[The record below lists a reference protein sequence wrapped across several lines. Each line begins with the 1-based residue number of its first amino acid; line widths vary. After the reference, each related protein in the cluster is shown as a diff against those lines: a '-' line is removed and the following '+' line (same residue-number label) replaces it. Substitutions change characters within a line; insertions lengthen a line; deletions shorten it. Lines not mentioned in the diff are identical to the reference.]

1 MKKQLLLGSA
11 LLAVISAFPQNGKLR
26 PKPSGI
32 QNTQL
37 IAELKFSEETTSS
50 RSALPQITEA
60 PVESTGSSKTSAINT
75 WAKISGSGNI
85 LNSVISFCNP
95 LQYNDELNTVT
106 FIHRMSK
113 TYPVTP
119 TPVSTATSGVI
130 VGMITTNWGTTWD
143 STVLWSNNAEWGRY
157 PQGGMYNPP
166 GNTNV
171 NNAYIIAQGPTTG
184 AAAGWLGNY
193 YASRQMGSAN
203 YSNTITTVPNEMQW
217 MSKTGPFAP
226 GLNRHDFAAYCFTS
240 TDDGKVRTIGGI
252 TDESVAS
259 DTAVMVVTGSFNAGV
274 FNWTGTQINPPTL
287 VNTNSGDEEW
297 VSRPMMAWN
306 EAGTTG
312 YVMVIGAR
320 AGATGSNKGYQPI
333 VYKTTNSGTSWSLLP
348 GIDFNSGAFNN
359 VLAPLD
365 SADSFGVKTKVIP
378 FFNWIESIDLAVD
391 ANNKLHIFTSIIPS
405 SIDHP
410 DSLGYVG
417 TYAVQ
422 GESYRWPHVPGQRPY
437 LYDFI
442 GDGTAAWTYLTVD
455 SMSSEGPAG
464 VSTGN
469 GFADNPW
476 DTDASG
482 NKVRI
487 DARLQLSRSPNGQ
500 YLIYNW
506 AESDSNFTNGGK
518 KWNNIPNVKARC
530 YSVAGNS
537 LHPVEINVTKPVTG
551 SNPNVASR
559 AMYHFT
565 SPTSATTAIGPLGP
579 RFTMPITV
587 TNGNPYTQTA
597 PQHWYMSADLNFGS
611 VGVAENALNSASN
624 SIVYPNPASDNAILA
639 IDLKDNSSV
648 DITVLN
654 TIGQTVKANKA
665 QGQVGENNIN
675 IDLSGLSSGIYMVN
689 IKVGNASSTKKIVV
703 Q

>member
-11 LLAVISAFPQNGKLR
+11 LLAVISAFPQNGKIK
-26 PKPSGI
+26 PNPSGI

-37 IAELKFSEETTSS
+37 IAKLKFAEESASS
-50 RSALPQITEA
+50 RSAIPQVTEA
-60 PVESTGSSKTSAINT
+60 PIELNGASKTSAINT

-85 LNSVISFCNP
+85 LNSTISFGNP

-106 FIHRMSK
+106 FIHRMNK

-143 STVLWSNNAEWGRY
+143 STVLWSNNSEWGRY
-157 PQGGMYNPP
+157 PQGGVYNPP

-171 NNAYIIAQGPTTG
+171 SNAYILAQGPTTG
-184 AAAGWLGNY
+184 AATGWLGNY

-203 YSNTITTVPNEMQW
+203 YSNTITTVPGEMQW
-217 MSKTGPFAP
+217 MSKNGPFP
-226 GLNRHDFAAYCFTS
+226 PNLNRHDFAAYCFTS

-252 TDESVAS
+252 TDESVAGDS
-259 DTAVMVVTGSFNAGV
+259 AVMLVTGSFNAGTFSWV
-274 FNWTGTQINPPTL
+274 GTQFNPPSVINSNTL
-287 VNTNSGDEEW
+287 DDEW
-297 VSRPMMAWN
+297 LSRPMTAWN
-306 EAGTTG
+306 ESGTTG

-348 GIDFNSGAFNN
+348 GIDFNSGAFNH

-378 FFNWIESIDLAVD
+378 FFNWIEGIDIAVD

-410 DSLGYVG
+410 DSLAYVG
-417 TYAVQ
+417 AYSIQ
-422 GESYRWPHVPGQRPY
+422 GELYRWPHVPSQRPY
-437 LYDFI
+437 LYDFT
-442 GDGTAAWTYLTVD
+442 GDGTAAWNCITVD

-464 VSTGN
+464 LSTGN

-482 NKVRI
+482 NKCRV
-487 DARLQLSRSPNGQ
+487 DARLQLSRTPDGQ
-500 YLIYNW
+500 YLVYTW
-506 AESDSNFTNGGK
+506 GESDSNFTNGGK

-530 YSVAGNS
+530 YSVLGNS
-537 LHPVEINVTKPVTG
+537 VHPVEINVTKPAIG
-551 SNPNVASR
+551 ANPNVSNR
-559 AMYHFT
+559 AMYHFA
-565 SPTSATTAIGPLGP
+565 SPTTGTAISTPGGP
-579 RFTMPITV
+579 RMTMPITV

-611 VGVAENALNSASN
+611 VGVAENALASANN
-624 SIVYPNPASDNAILA
+624 SIVYPNPASDNAVLA
-639 IDLKDNSSV
+639 IDLKDNSNV

-654 TIGQTVKANKA
+654 TIGQVVKTKKA
-665 QGQVGENNIN
+665 QGQVGENTIN
-675 IDLSGLSSGIYMVN
+675 IDLTGLATGIYMVN
-689 IKVGNASSTKKIVV
+689 IKVGNANSTKKLVV

>member
-37 IAELKFSEETTSS
+37 IAELKFAEETTSS
-50 RSALPQITEA
+50 RSAMPQITEA
-60 PVESTGSSKTSAINT
+60 PVEATSASKTSAINT

-85 LNSVISFCNP
+85 LNSTISYGNP
-95 LQYNDELNTVT
+95 LQYNDELNTVS
-106 FIHRMSK
+106 FIHRMNK

-143 STVLWSNNAEWGRY
+143 STVLWSNNTEWGRY

-171 NNAYIIAQGPTTG
+171 NNAYVIAQGPTTG
-184 AAAGWLGNY
+184 AATGWLGNY

-226 GLNRHDFAAYCFTS
+226 NLNRHDFAAYCFTS

-274 FNWTGTQINPPTL
+274 FNWAGTQINPPTL

-306 EAGTTG
+306 ESGTTG
-312 YVMVIGAR
+312 YVVIIGAR

-378 FFNWIESIDLAVD
+378 FFNWIEGMDVAVD

-410 DSLGYVG
+410 DSLAYIS
-417 TYAVQ
+417 TYLIQ
-422 GESYRWPHVPGQRPY
+422 GENYRWPHVPGQRPY
-437 LYDFI
+437 LYDFR
-442 GDGTAAWTYLTVD
+442 GDGTAAWTCLTVD

-464 VSTGN
+464 LSTGY

-476 DTDASG
+476 DVDASG
-482 NKVRI
+482 NKCRI
-487 DARLQLSRSPNGQ
+487 DARLQLSRSSDGQ
-500 YLIYNW
+500 YVIYNW

-537 LHPVEINVTKPVTG
+537 LHPVEINVTKPATG

-579 RFTMPITV
+579 RLTMPITV

-624 SIVYPNPASDNAILA
+624 SVVYPNPASGNAVLA
-639 IDLKDNSSV
+639 IDLKDNSNV

-654 TIGQTVKANKA
+654 TIGQIVKTNKA

-675 IDLSGLSSGIYMVN
+675 IDLGGLSTGIYMVN
-689 IKVGNASSTKKIVV
+689 IKVGNASSTKKLVV